1 MVSRGIG
8 QRSCSMGSQ
17 MMGDTVEQVSAD
29 MDTIMIR
36 QPLGVCAGSPPPP
49 TSARLSAAQRLHG
62 NMLCHTPATQYCS
75 SGLKTPWPPQASCR
89 STSRR

>member
-36 QPLGVCAGSPPPP
+36 QPLGVCAGSFPPHQRPALRRP
-49 TSARLSAAQRLHG
+49 APARQHALPH
-62 NMLCHTPATQYCS
+62 S
-75 SGLKTPWPPQASCR
+75 SHAVLLERP
-89 STSRR
+89 